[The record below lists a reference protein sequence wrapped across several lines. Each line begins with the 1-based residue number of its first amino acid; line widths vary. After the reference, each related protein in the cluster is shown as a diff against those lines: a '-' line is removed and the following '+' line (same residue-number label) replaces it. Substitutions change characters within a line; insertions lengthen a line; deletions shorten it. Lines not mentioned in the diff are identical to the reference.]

1 MGLVA
6 EISVETRHLKILNE
20 IFSKHFF
27 GKEIWAFGSRIKG
40 TSTKISD
47 LDCVVFNASEEQI
60 CNAKEA
66 FEESDIP
73 FVLQILSW
81 EKIPENFKKNIK
93 EKYYILQEKKC

>member
-1 MGLVA
+1 MGLVNK
-6 EISVETRHLKILNE
+6 ISVSSYHLKALNL

-27 GKEIWAFGSRIKG
+27 GKKIWAFGSRVKG

-60 CNAKEA
+60 YNAKET
-66 FEESDIP
+66 FEKSDIP

-81 EKIPENFKKNIK
+81 ETIPENFKKNIK